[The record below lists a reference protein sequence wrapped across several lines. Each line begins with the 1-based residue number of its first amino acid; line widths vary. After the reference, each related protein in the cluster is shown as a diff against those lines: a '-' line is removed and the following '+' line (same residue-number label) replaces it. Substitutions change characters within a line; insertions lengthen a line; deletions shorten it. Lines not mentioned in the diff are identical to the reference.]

1 MARQLLLWC
10 GRRCSKRRCK
20 ISPRKLFPCATNG
33 NRAKAGSE
41 KGIAGRLYPIVI
53 AKRLNVDIAF
63 RRKVCK
69 SILKDVKDFAR
80 GVAGECLSARVCNVV
95 VGGKSVTPKTNL
107 RILWKD
113 GSVTNFRT
121 TISYASQIDLHTTD
135 NFIREFSSQFNV
147 DVPIKV
153 QEALK
158 LFSGSHPKQ
167 KEILSAIPVDYVG
180 AKVRQTVEENYFNRL
195 TLASMYGYDDEMP
208 IQLLEWFR
216 QNCDKIFLF
225 CFAIGAVKDRREM
238 ADFMWY
244 KTEEQGD
251 DGFEIFDLRR
261 FAQTIR
267 LAMRSTEVR
276 ASMIR
281 PNDEMQIGSTIALP
295 FGNLQQHE
303 NKLQFRHSLKKMRE
317 LSLMSRHERKNNF
330 GSVPKVSGHKN
341 EELIAEALNKNAA
354 FRAHFC
360 ERIGL
365 KEADFVAATAGGR
378 HAPQVESVIGGKTA
392 EKTDIR
398 ILWKGGSLTNI
409 SLKKDVAGQV
419 YLVTARNFVAVYEAQ
434 YNVTVPDEVRRA
446 LALFIGEAEDSK
458 AILDA
463 TDISVDGKWVRNE
476 IEYKQNCRL
485 VFEVIRS
492 YDEKMASM
500 LLDWLKK
507 QIASVCELC
516 FAAGAVKDRDKWA
529 NVLWYKNLVDAD
541 GQGLDFLVPINRI
554 VLALAKNRDKNI
566 VERGP
571 KNCGST
577 IQLPFGHL
585 QYHLKQLEFYQ
596 HLKKIQSLLASVAE

>member
-1 MARQLLLWC
+1 M
-10 GRRCSKRRCK
+10 
-20 ISPRKLFPCATNG
+20 SPRKLFPHATNS

-41 KGIAGRLYPIVI
+41 KGKAGRVYPIAV
-53 AKRLNVDIAF
+53 AKRLNTDIGF

-69 SILKDVKDFAR
+69 TIAKSANDFDRAIA
-80 GVAGECLSARVCNVV
+80 GVNMPTRIYSVV
-95 VGGKSVTPKTNL
+95 DGGKSVTPKTNL

-113 GSVTNFRT
+113 GSATNFRT
-121 TISYASQIDLHTTD
+121 TISDASQIDLHITD
-135 NFIREFSSQFNV
+135 SFIDEFSAQFNIAI
-147 DVPIKV
+147 PTKV
-153 QEALK
+153 QEALR
-158 LFSGSHPKQ
+158 LFSGCHPKQ

-180 AKVRQTVEENYFNRL
+180 ARVRRDVEENYFNRL

-208 IQLLEWFR
+208 LLLLEWFR
-216 QNCDKIFLF
+216 NNCDKIFLF
-225 CFAIGAVKDRREM
+225 CFATGGARDLHEV

-244 KTEEQGD
+244 MTGD

-261 FAQTIR
+261 FAKAIHF
-267 LAMRSTEVR
+267 AMMSEEKR
-276 ASMIR
+276 AAMVR
-281 PNDEMQIGSTIALP
+281 PNDELQIGSTIAFP

-317 LSLMSRHERKNNF
+317 LALLPCERRSHF
-330 GSVPKVSGHKN
+330 GSRQKLSGHKN
-341 EELIAEALNKNAA
+341 EEMIAEALNKNAA
-354 FRAHFC
+354 FRSHFC
-360 ERIGL
+360 ERIGMS
-365 KEADFVAATAGGR
+365 ETDFVAATAGGK
-378 HAPQVESVIGGKTA
+378 HAQQVESVIGGKTA

-398 ILWKGGSLTNI
+398 IMWKGGALTNI

-434 YNVTVPDEVRRA
+434 YHVSVPEKVRRA

-463 TDISVDGKWVRNE
+463 TDISVDGERVRG
-476 IEYKQNCRL
+476 IAYKQNHRL
-485 VFEVIRS
+485 VFEVIRN
-492 YDEKMASM
+492 YDARMASM
-500 LLDWLKK
+500 LLDWLKT

-529 NVLWYKNLVDAD
+529 NVLWYKNMVDAG

-554 VLALAKNRDKNI
+554 VSALAKNRDANV

-577 IQLPFGHL
+577 ILLPFGHL
-585 QYHLKQLEFYQ
+585 EYLQGQLEFYQ
-596 HLKKIQSLLASVAE
+596 QLKKIQSLLASV

>member
-1 MARQLLLWC
+1 M
-10 GRRCSKRRCK
+10 
-20 ISPRKLFPCATNG
+20 SPRKLFPYATNS

-41 KGIAGRLYPIVI
+41 KGKAGRLYPIAV
-53 AKRLNVDIAF
+53 AKRLNTDIGF

-69 SILKDVKDFAR
+69 TIAKRVDDFDRAI
-80 GVAGECLSARVCNVV
+80 AGADIPTRIDNVV
-95 VGGKSVTPKTNL
+95 EGGKSITPKTNL
-107 RILWKD
+107 QILWKD
-113 GSVTNFRT
+113 GKTTNFRT
-121 TISYASQIDLHTTD
+121 TISDASQIDLHITD
-135 NFIREFSSQFNV
+135 SFINEVSAQFNIAI
-147 DVPIKV
+147 PTRV
-153 QEALK
+153 QEALR

-167 KEILSAIPVDYVG
+167 KEILSAISVDYVG
-180 AKVRQTVEENYFNRL
+180 TKVRRDVEENYFDRL

-208 IQLLEWFR
+208 RLLLEWFR

-225 CFAIGAVKDRREM
+225 CFASGGARDRHEV

-244 KTEEQGD
+244 KAGD

-261 FAQTIR
+261 LAKAIQ
-267 LAMRSTEVR
+267 LAMQSKEKR
-276 ASMIR
+276 ATMVR
-281 PNDEMQIGSTIALP
+281 PNDELQIGSTIAFP

-317 LSLMSRHERKNNF
+317 LALMKSEAKKHF
-330 GSVPKVSGHKN
+330 GSAQKVSGHKN
-341 EELIAEALNKNAA
+341 EEMIADLLNRNAA

-360 ERIGL
+360 ERIGMS
-365 KEADFVAATAGGR
+365 ATNFVAATAGGR

-392 EKTDIR
+392 EKTDVR
-398 ILWKGGSLTNI
+398 IMWKGGALTNI
-409 SLKKDVAGQV
+409 SLKKDAAGQV
-419 YLVTARNFVAVYEAQ
+419 YLVTVRNFVAVYEAQ
-434 YNVTVPDEVRRA
+434 YNVTVPDKVRRA

-463 TDISVDGKWVRNE
+463 TDLSVDGEKVRSIAYE
-476 IEYKQNCRL
+476 QNHRL
-485 VFEVIRS
+485 VFEVIRN
-492 YDEKMASM
+492 YDANMATM

-516 FAAGAVKDRDKWA
+516 FSAGAVKDRDKWA

-554 VLALAKNRDKNI
+554 VSALIEKGDKNV

-571 KNCGST
+571 KNAGST

-585 QYHLKQLEFYQ
+585 QYHLRQLEFYQ
-596 HLKKIQSLLASVAE
+596 QLKKIQSLLASVSA